1 MVRFAMEGHIDRALP
16 IHTALL
22 EFTRLM
28 FADGSPG
35 GIKAALKVLGMCN
48 EYVRLPLVNV
58 RPDIYKAIEQEVH
71 KLNQFKAHLD

>member
-1 MVRFAMEGHIDRALP
+1 MKSED
-16 IHTALL
+16 
-22 EFTRLM
+22 E
-28 FADGSPG
+28 PG
-35 GIKAALKVLGMCN
+35 RIVGRVVAAVPPLGVQVDDLSANVAAALKVLGMCN